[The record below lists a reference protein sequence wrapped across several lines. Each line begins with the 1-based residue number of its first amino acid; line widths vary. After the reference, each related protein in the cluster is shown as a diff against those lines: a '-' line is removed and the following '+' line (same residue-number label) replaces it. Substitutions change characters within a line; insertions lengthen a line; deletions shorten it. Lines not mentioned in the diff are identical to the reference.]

1 MYLVYILE
9 NTEGKHYIGYTSDLK
24 QRIKDHNSTKGRWTK
39 KKGPW
44 RLVYKEAYSTKEEA
58 YSRENQIK
66 RYKGG
71 RAFKLLLDKSNID
84 GEVFVDGEMSELV

>member
-1 MYLVYILE
+1 MYFVYILE
-9 NTEGKHYIGYTSDLK
+9 NTAGKHYVGYTSDLG

-44 RLVYKEAYSTKEEA
+44 HLVYKETCSTKEEA
-58 YSRENQIK
+58 YSREKQIK

-71 RAFKLLLDKSNID
+71 RAFRELLDRSYNTK
-84 GEVFVDGEMSELV
+84 